1 MKLRRS
7 EVALAASLALGAL
20 ATAAGAQTSSE
31 PLASVVVTGIRA
43 SLAKS
48 IETKKNADANV
59 EVVTAEDIGKMPDKN
74 IADALSR
81 LTGVSVQ
88 AGAANAM
95 DEAERVAIRG
105 TSPNLNVFTVNGHN
119 ISSGD
124 WHVSDQGSSGR
135 SVGFGLLSSQLIGQA
150 IVQKTGQADAVEG
163 GVAGSIDMKLRRPLD
178 FGKPWTGEIAVGAV
192 YADRPQ
198 KVDPQLS
205 GLLAW
210 QSLDKTL
217 GMMVQVFSEDR
228 HLRRDGQETFN
239 RGTVSASQA
248 SAAGDASLSG
258 ALYPNQF
265 GAALFEG
272 VRKRKG
278 GYLGVQ
284 FQPSKDTDIN
294 LSTFQATLNA
304 ENVNANAYVTVN
316 ELLANGYVIKNPTVS
331 NGILTGATLT
341 RTAAAPANTGALY
354 FDQINRNGAE
364 SKSAFTDLDVSHR
377 VNADLL
383 IKGRV
388 GTTNGT
394 GVTPRQPWIT
404 LGLFNPQTLSY
415 KLNPDGA
422 ASYGFTDAGGNPIDL
437 ANIANYKLI
446 NGPAAAIDSSDKEDY
461 LHLDAE
467 HAVNWGAIS
476 KVKFGTRLSRHN
488 RVYSIYSGRWNAQ
501 DNGASGF
508 STPLASGGYNF
519 VNLPS
524 GASYPAPAGAYP
536 ADFGSGLNGAF
547 PTAYPLFSPS
557 QLQAFAD
564 QHENSD
570 PLNKVWTSGYGV
582 QESNRALYAMA
593 EFEQGD
599 FSGNFGV
606 RAVTTKVTS
615 TSYTRVGNTGCEA
628 NTAACMLPGVITGY
642 RNGTYIPQVTET
654 SHDTVLPSLN
664 LRWQVRGDLI
674 ARMGASRTMGRA
686 NYNELAGAV
695 SLNNNTLTATAGN
708 PSLKP
713 IVSNNLDLSLGWY
726 FKPRAYVYGA
736 LFKQDMKDFVGSGLA
751 SLEFL
756 NTSTGLPATYATT
769 TKVGVD
775 AQVKGAELAF
785 EMPIGAGFGVG
796 ANYTYVDSSDAS
808 TVPAIQMVST
818 SRQTYNLVGFY
829 ENDRFS
835 LRAAWNQRSDY
846 PYVKSGTIV
855 RWFDGVG
862 TLSLSINYKFDE
874 RFSVSIDGNNLNDP
888 LRLGYH
894 ETENLPAN
902 WYKSGRQ
909 YYVNLRAK
917 F

>member
-1 MKLRRS
+1 MTFRRT
-7 EVALAASLALGAL
+7 EVALATSFLLAAV
-20 ATAAGAQTSSE
+20 ATTAGAQTGGA
-31 PLASVVVTGIRA
+31 PLDTVVVTGIRA

-48 IETKKNADANV
+48 IEAKKNADANV

-105 TSPNLNVFTVNGHN
+105 TSPNLNLFTVNGHA

-135 SVGFGLLSSQLIGQA
+135 SVGFGLLPSQLIGQA

-163 GVAGSIDMKLRRPLD
+163 GIAGSIDMKLRRPLD
-178 FGKPWTGEIAVGAV
+178 FNKSLTGEIAVGAV

-205 GLLAW
+205 GLIAW
-210 QSLDKTL
+210 KSEDKTV
-217 GMMVQVFSEDR
+217 GFMAQVFSEER

-248 SAAGDASLSG
+248 AAAGDASLAG

-278 GYLGVQ
+278 GYLGLE
-284 FQPSKDTDIN
+284 FQPTKDTDIN

-364 SKSAFTDLDVSHR
+364 SKSAFTDLDASHR

-383 IKGRV
+383 LKGRI
-388 GTTNGT
+388 GTTSGT

-415 KLNPDGA
+415 QLNPDGA
-422 ASYGFTDAGGNPIDL
+422 ASYGFTDASGKAIDL
-437 ANIANYKLI
+437 GNIANYKLI
-446 NGPAAAIDSSDKEDY
+446 NGPAAAIDSSDKENY
-461 LHLDAE
+461 LHLDGE
-467 HAVNWGAIS
+467 HVVNWGAIN
-476 KVKFGTRLSRHN
+476 KVKFGTRLSKHD
-488 RVYSIYSGRWNAQ
+488 RVYSIYAGRWNAQ

-508 STPLASGGYNF
+508 STPLASGSYNL
-519 VNLPS
+519 VNLPG
-524 GASYPAPAGAYP
+524 GAGFPAPAGAYP
-536 ADFGSGLNGAF
+536 GDFGSGLGGSY
-547 PTAYPLFSPS
+547 PTTYPLFSPS

-564 QHENSD
+564 QNENSD
-570 PLNKVWTSGYGV
+570 PLNKIWTSGYSV

-593 EFEQGD
+593 EFEQGEL
-599 FSGNFGV
+599 SGNFGL
-606 RAVTTKVTS
+606 RAVNTKVTS

-628 NTAACMLPGVITGY
+628 NTAACQLPGVIAGY

-654 SHDTVLPSLN
+654 SHDTILPSLN
-664 LRWQVRGDLI
+664 LRWQVRPDMI
-674 ARMGASRTMGRA
+674 ARMGASRTMGRP

-695 SLNNNTLTATAGN
+695 GLNNNTLTATAGN
-708 PSLKP
+708 PLLRP

-726 FKPRAYVYGA
+726 FQPRAYVYGA

-751 SLEFL
+751 NLEFL
-756 NTSTGLPATYATT
+756 NTSTGLPAVYATT
-769 TKVGVD
+769 TKVGVE

-808 TVPAIQMVST
+808 TVPSIQMIST
-818 SRQTYNLVGFY
+818 SRQTYNLVGYY
-829 ENDRFS
+829 ENERFS
-835 LRAAWNQRSDY
+835 VRAAWNQRSDY

-862 TLSLSINYKFDE
+862 TLSVSVNYKINE
-874 RFSVSIDGNNLNDP
+874 QFSVSIDGNNLNDP
-888 LRLGYH
+888 LRKGYH
-894 ETENLPAN
+894 ETEDLPAN